1 MLCCTA
7 VLLFSCKD
15 DEAQRRAET
24 VKTAKQNDS
33 ILKVISENWRFNVAP
48 VSPKVAEYL
57 NPWNEWR
64 QYIDEISQKPTGS
77 LTAYKEKTK
86 NIVSKSQQL
95 NNNIPAFYNKPQ
107 LRSRIAVLITKTQS
121 LSTYINVDV
130 IPDKKIIS
138 LIKEITH
145 ETTALQNQMD
155 ELVRKS
161 EIPKETGED
170 EMLKAL
176 DTVRMANPDM
186 LPPQSQTTTPRPN
199 PAAIMAGR
207 NRT

>member
-24 VKTAKQNDS
+24 VRTAKQNDS

-48 VSPKVAEYL
+48 VNPKVGIRINL
-57 NPWNEWR
+57 WNEWR

-77 LTAYKEKTK
+77 LTAYREKTK
-86 NIVSKSQQL
+86 NIVNRSQQL
-95 NNNIPAFYNKPQ
+95 NSNIPMFFDKPQ
-107 LRSRIAVLITKTQS
+107 LRSRIAVLVIKTQS
-121 LSTYINVDV
+121 LSTYINVEV
-130 IPDKKIIS
+130 IPDKMIIS

-145 ETTALQNQMD
+145 ETTAIQNQMD

-161 EIPKETGED
+161 EIPKETGEE

-186 LPPQSQTTTPRPN
+186 LPPQSQTSSPRTN
-199 PAAIMAGR
+199 PAAAMAGR